1 MLRQMWKKRVCFV
14 LAVILAVIAVTP
26 MEMEHTDAAMVHSV
40 TALMTGNL
48 VNKSNADKL
57 TYRQLETSAYE
68 RKLISKSVYNYTMQQ
83 VPALYEGRNVIN
95 VSGMTGKANTS
106 YVDKVSAV
114 GSDTITFTFKD
125 AALTAGD
132 KLAFTVEIKDAEVS
146 GNALTAVTLTLKADG
161 VLNNGGVDLPKA

>member
-57 TYRQLETSAYE
+57 TYQLEQAPSEKT
-68 RKLISKSVYNYTMQQ
+68 
-83 VPALYEGRNVIN
+83 VIKCLPGYPM
-95 VSGMTGKANTS
+95 VSLSHSSEWHTNS
-106 YVDKVSAV
+106 FSP
-114 GSDTITFTFKD
+114 
-125 AALTAGD
+125 
-132 KLAFTVEIKDAEVS
+132 
-146 GNALTAVTLTLKADG
+146 
-161 VLNNGGVDLPKA
+161 LPHQTR

>member
-106 YVDKVSAV
+106 YVDDDGIGENVSFV
-114 GSDTITFTFKD
+114 KFQCRKKNNVTII
-125 AALTAGD
+125 GR
-132 KLAFTVEIKDAEVS
+132 KLS
-146 GNALTAVTLTLKADG
+146 TLPTPAKI
-161 VLNNGGVDLPKA
+161 PSMISP

>member
-57 TYRQLETSAYE
+57 TYRQLETSAYR
-68 RKLISKSVYNYTMQQ
+68 RKLISKVCIITRCSISRHCMR
-83 VPALYEGRNVIN
+83 AG
-95 VSGMTGKANTS
+95 TS
-106 YVDKVSAV
+106 LMCPV
-114 GSDTITFTFKD
+114 
-125 AALTAGD
+125 
-132 KLAFTVEIKDAEVS
+132 
-146 GNALTAVTLTLKADG
+146 
-161 VLNNGGVDLPKA
+161 